1 MTARQRAA
9 NHPHFGESD
18 RYDRVAY
25 RIRLFAWAI
34 ILPALVAASFLWG
47 TPDVAIASP
56 VLRAIIVYAFVFA
69 VMRLAG
75 KRTLAELSTFD
86 LVVLL
91 IISEAVQPALVADDT
106 RMTSALVIVM
116 TFVAADAVLAF
127 VKQKSE
133 GAARVLEDIPT
144 VLVRDGI
151 TNDEAMERERIDRDD
166 ILEAGRK
173 DLGLETFDQIRFAIL
188 ERTGGISVI
197 PWGPGASPRAR

>member
-1 MTARQRAA
+1 
-9 NHPHFGESD
+9 
-18 RYDRVAY
+18 
-25 RIRLFAWAI
+25 
-34 ILPALVAASFLWG
+34 
-47 TPDVAIASP
+47 
-56 VLRAIIVYAFVFA
+56 
-69 VMRLAG
+69 
-75 KRTLAELSTFD
+75 
-86 LVVLL
+86 
-91 IISEAVQPALVADDT
+91 
-106 RMTSALVIVM
+106 MTSALVIVM